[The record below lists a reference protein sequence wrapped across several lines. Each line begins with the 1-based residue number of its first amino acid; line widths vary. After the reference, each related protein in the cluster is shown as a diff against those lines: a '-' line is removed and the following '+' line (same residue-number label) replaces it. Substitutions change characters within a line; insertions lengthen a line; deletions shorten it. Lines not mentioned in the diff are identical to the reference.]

1 MKPLALV
8 LLVLVGS
15 MILTSISSQVY
26 ADPQLDSLLRIANQA
41 RDNIKIRLSQL
52 ATIPDEIAK
61 LYREGS
67 AETDALA
74 QSITKEDVSSSRQH
88 FLSAMKLF
96 RDVSNK
102 MHSLTPPDIPTPP
115 PPDTTRYKKAID
127 RMEKDGEM
135 VKALATKYNL
145 NIDFTKFDNLIHTAR
160 QHLNAGN
167 LEEVTKTHEI
177 AKQFLIHTHNSIK
190 DVVKQ
195 KPSDRDRSNTANE
208 IPSTPQTSDEAISA
222 KDSKL
227 ERIKT
232 KIQTIK
238 EQLNSLSEKVGENEV
253 VAQLL
258 KRAFSLVEKAKGE
271 LDKSP
276 DKAMR
281 TLNEID
287 KIIRMIQRI
296 AQ

>member
-1 MKPLALV
+1 MKPLTLV

-52 ATIPDEIAK
+52 PTIPDEIAK
-61 LYREGS
+61 LYKEGS
-67 AETDALA
+67 AETNALA
-74 QSITKEDVSSSRQH
+74 KSITKEDVSSSRQH

-102 MHSLTPPDIPTPP
+102 MHSLTPDISTPP
-115 PPDTTRYKKAID
+115 SPDTTRYKKAID

-145 NIDFTKFDNLIHTAR
+145 NIDFTKFDNLIQIAR
-160 QHLNAGN
+160 QHLNTGN
-167 LEEVTKTHEI
+167 LEEVTNTLEI

-232 KIQTIK
+232 KIQTIE

-253 VAQLL
+253 AAQWL

>member
-52 ATIPDEIAK
+52 PTIPHEIAK
-61 LYREGS
+61 LYKEGS
-67 AETDALA
+67 AETNALA

-102 MHSLTPPDIPTPP
+102 MHSLTPPEPTPP

-145 NIDFTKFDNLIHTAR
+145 NIDFTKFDNLIQTAR

-232 KIQTIK
+232 KIQTIE

-253 VAQLL
+253 AAQWL
-258 KRAFSLVEKAKGE
+258 KRAFSLIEKAKDQ

-281 TLNEID
+281 TLSEVD

-296 AQ
+296 TH

>member
-1 MKPLALV
+1 MKPLAFV

-26 ADPQLDSLLRIANQA
+26 ADPQLNSLLRIANQA

-52 ATIPDEIAK
+52 PSIPDEIAK

-102 MHSLTPPDIPTPP
+102 MHSLTPDIPTPP

-145 NIDFTKFDNLIHTAR
+145 NIDFTKFDNLIQTAR

-195 KPSDRDRSNTANE
+195 KPSDRDRSNTVNE
-208 IPSTPQTSDEAISA
+208 IPSTPQTSDKAISA

-232 KIQTIK
+232 KIQTIE

-253 VAQLL
+253 AAQWL
-258 KRAFSLVEKAKGE
+258 KRAFSLIEKAKDQ

-276 DKAMR
+276 DNAMS
-281 TLNEID
+281 TLSEVD

-296 AQ
+296 TH

>member
-1 MKPLALV
+1 MKQLTLV

-52 ATIPDEIAK
+52 PTIPDEIAK
-61 LYREGS
+61 LYKEGS
-67 AETDALA
+67 AETNALA

-102 MHSLTPPDIPTPP
+102 MHSLTPPEPTPP

-145 NIDFTKFDNLIHTAR
+145 NIGFTEFDNLIQTAR

-167 LEEVTKTHEI
+167 LGEVTKTLEI

-232 KIQTIK
+232 KIQTIE
-238 EQLNSLSEKVGENEV
+238 EQLNSLSEKASENEV
-253 VAQLL
+253 AAQWL

-296 AQ
+296 VQ

>member
-1 MKPLALV
+1 MKPLTLV

-102 MHSLTPPDIPTPP
+102 MHSLTPIDPPP

-145 NIDFTKFDNLIHTAR
+145 NIGFTEFDNLIQTAR

-167 LEEVTKTHEI
+167 LEEVTKTLEI

-232 KIQTIK
+232 KIQTIE
-238 EQLNSLSEKVGENEV
+238 EQLNSLSEKASENEV
-253 VAQLL
+253 AAQWL

-296 AQ
+296 VQ

>member
-1 MKPLALV
+1 MKPLAFV

-26 ADPQLDSLLRIANQA
+26 ADPQLNSLLRIANQA

-52 ATIPDEIAK
+52 PSIPDEIAK

-102 MHSLTPPDIPTPP
+102 MHSLTSDIPTPP

-145 NIDFTKFDNLIHTAR
+145 NIDFTKFDNLIQTAR

-208 IPSTPQTSDEAISA
+208 IPSTPQTSDKAISA

-232 KIQTIK
+232 KIQTIE

-253 VAQLL
+253 AAQWL
-258 KRAFSLVEKAKGE
+258 KRAFSLIEKAKE
-271 LDKSP
+271 QLDKSP
-276 DKAMR
+276 DNSMR
-281 TLNEID
+281 TLSEVD

-296 AQ
+296 TH